1 MSAKRILVIDD
12 EAVILEVIQGCL
24 EELGDMEVLMA
35 ASGIEGLQIA
45 QTALPDGILLDVS
58 MPGMDGFTVLRQ
70 LQENTVTQKIPVVL
84 LTARV
89 QPEDRAAFAQ
99 TGVAGVILKPFD
111 PIALVDQVTDVFG
124 WTV

>member
-1 MSAKRILVIDD
+1 MTAKRMLVIDD
-12 EAVILEVIQGCL
+12 EAMILEVIQGCL
-24 EELGDMEVLMA
+24 EELGGMEVLIA
-35 ASGIEGLQIA
+35 ESGVEGLQMA

-58 MPGMDGFTVLRQ
+58 MPGMDGLEVLRQ
-70 LQENTVTQKIPVVL
+70 LQADAVTRLIPVVL

-111 PIALVDQVTDVFG
+111 PIALVDQVADVFG
-124 WTV
+124 WTL

>member
-1 MSAKRILVIDD
+1 MPAKRILVIDD

-24 EELGDMEVLMA
+24 EELGDMKVLMA

-45 QTALPDGILLDVS
+45 QTDLPDGILLDVS

-70 LQENTVTQKIPVVL
+70 LQENAVTQGIPVVL

-111 PIALVDQVTDVFG
+111 PIALVDQVAEIFG
-124 WTV
+124 WTL